1 MEGAGSSLEASAIRA
16 DAVIHC
22 GWRHVEAVEVVS
34 IDGGALC

>member
-1 MEGAGSSLEASAIRA
+1 MEGPGSSLEAGAIRA
-16 DAVIHC
+16 DTVIHG